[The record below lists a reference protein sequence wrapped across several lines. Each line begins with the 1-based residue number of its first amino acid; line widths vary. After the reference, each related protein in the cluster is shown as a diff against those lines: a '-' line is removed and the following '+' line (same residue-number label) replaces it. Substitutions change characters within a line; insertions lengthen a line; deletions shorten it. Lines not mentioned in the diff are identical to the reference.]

1 MNGSNFTFC
10 IIKPKFRLIV
20 ITSIMENQSP
30 STNHSSLSE
39 YPCVI
44 SQAVQWGDMDAA
56 NHVNN
61 TVYLRYFESAR
72 IEFFNQMGFMDFTG
86 VDGVGPILAE
96 ITCKYKA
103 PLTFPD
109 TIKIT
114 ARILPNSLTEY
125 GFIMQHVVYSEKLQR
140 IAAEGTSR
148 IVCYDYKNK
157 RKALIPNELIN
168 KLVA

>member
-1 MNGSNFTFC
+1 MTDLLKDYPC
-10 IIKPKFRLIV
+10 II
-20 ITSIMENQSP
+20 
-30 STNHSSLSE
+30 
-39 YPCVI
+39 
-44 SQAVQWGDMDAA
+44 SQQVQWGDMDAA

-72 IEFFNQMGFMDFTG
+72 IEFFNQIGFMDFTG
-86 VDGVGPILAE
+86 EESAGPILAE
-96 ITCKYKA
+96 TNCKYKA

-109 TIKIT
+109 NIKIT
-114 ARILPNSLTEY
+114 ARILPDSITEY

-157 RKALIPNELIN
+157 CKALIPNDLID
-168 KLVA
+168 KLRI